1 MRTKLILLI
10 CLLAS
15 MPMLTGC
22 DFLRTVAG
30 RPTSADLQAKLVSIN
45 RSSVEREKAARDT
58 VAAARDTLGQNPEPV
73 DSTEAAPEQTP
84 AAQKQAAETA
94 PQVQPALE
102 KEQPA
107 AEPVRTRP
115 PYYVIVGTFSI
126 RENAEKYAG
135 ELQGKGYKAKAFPS
149 RGMVAVGVYP
159 DDPSVPS
166 DVFLSKVLS
175 DPSFPKDAWAY
186 YPGH

>member
-15 MPMLTGC
+15 LLMLTGC

-30 RPTSADLQAKLVSIN
+30 RPTSADLQAKLESIN
-45 RSSVEREKAARDT
+45 RTASERAAAANKA
-58 VAAARDTLGQNPEPV
+58 VAAAQDTLKHNT
-73 DSTEAAPEQTP
+73 DSADSAGEIREQAP
-84 AAQKQAAETA
+84 AAQEQTA
-94 PQVQPALE
+94 DTAQQVSS
-102 KEQPA
+102 
-107 AEPVRTRP
+107 RP
-115 PYYVIVGTFSI
+115 PYYVIVGTFSVS
-126 RENAEKYAG
+126 ENAENYSR
-135 ELQGKGYKAKAFPS
+135 ELQEKGYNAKAFPS

-166 DVFLSKVLS
+166 DVFLSKVLA
-175 DPSFPKDAWAY
+175 DPSFPRDSWAY